1 MKTIRRAFLMLKRS
15 RKETASFLF
24 TLTISMGL
32 LLLFVN
38 LQYDITT
45 SMGGQKETAGNANFM
60 MMAAITCIIAVV
72 CAINCF
78 ISNTYFLKTKTQE
91 LCVYLSS
98 GMNIVALAKY
108 LVAQN
113 MMILFTALPLGA
125 ILGCVL
131 NPMVNLTII
140 LLQGTT
146 GSLFTMS
153 WEGVFAWFAIL
164 LFEFIFMVMVN
175 VGYAYKAELKDLLD
189 ESHKVSIGDSRM
201 IKLSWKVY
209 MAFYGI
215 GIFAAVI
222 MPMNIIM
229 IIISSIMGF
238 FGIQGIL
245 KYVLPAYIE
254 KLKASHSRL
263 EAERM
268 IVIGNAYASLKSI
281 GIYCLMLFGILLFM
295 MAALYNET
303 MLFSIQIILFIGYL
317 LLMIMMNM
325 SIYFKIMTEA
335 KKRQK
340 SFYHLQLIG
349 FISKDLR
356 SCIRKEVYLII
367 LFMMLAPMPFA
378 LLISIKAVLSGAASV
393 GIALFLL
400 LSYIGLL
407 MITGYISSKHYQNH
421 AFNQEQRRSE

>member
-113 MMILFTALPLGA
+113 MMILFTALPLG
-125 ILGCVL
+125 IVLGSIL

-140 LLQGTT
+140 LLQGTS

-153 WEGVFAWFAIL
+153 WSGVFAWFAIL

-238 FGIQGIL
+238 FCIQGIV

-335 KKRQK
+335 KKRRK

-356 SCIRKEVYLII
+356 SCIRNEVYLII

-378 LLISIKAVLSGAASV
+378 LLISIKAVVSGAASV